1 MFDPVNEPSFR
12 LDVEGLPD
20 PFEVLAFTGR
30 EAISEPF
37 VFDVDLLI
45 DDPTLDLAS
54 LLYRPAFLHVGPAG
68 NGFHGQLHELVQR
81 DHDLA
86 VRLCRVR
93 LGPKLACLSLRLS
106 QRIFSARSV
115 PQILSQVLKEHGIA
129 GKNRRLE
136 LSGDYPPRDFCTQYR
151 ESDLQFIQRLCAQER
166 LHYHFEHC
174 ALGHCVVFGEGQGH
188 FRFGE
193 RAVFQVESEQPA
205 VRQFKVQG
213 CADAAREGQ
222 RTAQTAEGRTDLT
235 TLRSGQLMR
244 LSGHPIADWN
254 HLWLLTHIEHQG
266 SQDLTASY
274 SNQIRAIHGEV
285 PFVSP
290 HSAVKPRMHSLQ
302 RAWVVDIDESRP
314 DPSRPVAVQFDWLY
328 QGEGAAPSH
337 CWLPLAAELGD
348 AAVTQLSEGAE
359 VVVSF
364 IEGDPDQPLITG
376 FLHVP
381 SSIEEAEEIGPP
393 RTSATDDVGGLLGL
407 LQSSEPL
414 MLLCLLP
421 GGGSFSHCTQALCT
435 CRAAMRFGQSGAA

>member
-20 PFEVLAFTGR
+20 PFEVLAFTGS

-37 VFDVDLLI
+37 MFDMDLLI

-81 DHDLA
+81 DHDPA

-93 LGPKLACLSLRLS
+93 LGPKLACLSLRFS

-129 GKNRRLE
+129 GKSRRFE

-166 LHYHFEHC
+166 LHYHFEHGER
-174 ALGHCVVFGEGQGH
+174 GHCVVFGDGQGH

-193 RAVFQVESEQPA
+193 RAVFNVNSEQSA
-205 VRQFKVQG
+205 VRQFKLLG
-213 CADAAREGQ
+213 CAGQ
-222 RTAQTAEGRTDLT
+222 RTAPIAEGRTDLT
-235 TLRSGQLMR
+235 ALRSGQLMS

-254 HLWLLTHIEHQG
+254 HLWLLTHVEHQG

-337 CWLPLAAELGD
+337 CWLPLAAVLGD

-376 FLHVP
+376 FLHAP
-381 SSIEEAEEIGPP
+381 SSVEGAEEVGAP
-393 RTSATDDVGGLLGL
+393 RTSATDDVEGLLEF

-435 CRAAMRFGQSGAA
+435 CRAAMQFGQSGAA